1 MISSSP
7 RPITQAVPEP
17 NKQLTSFLGQVPKV
31 VVYGRY
37 FGKEEHSAE
46 NPKQRGRFGT
56 VKQVAQA
63 YSDITTEG
71 ALRHL
76 IWQAESY
83 ARNPKANLKS
93 NGFLAVIH
101 RPGGGRKILLEWSAY
116 ERWLASGPQ
125 GMGAQS

>member
-1 MISSSP
+1 MISSST
-7 RPITQAVPEP
+7 RPINQTVPEP
-17 NKQLTSFLGQVPKV
+17 NKHFASFLGQVPKV

-37 FGKEEHSAE
+37 FCNEGHPAE
-46 NPKQRGRFGT
+46 KPKQRSRFGT

-83 ARNPKANLKS
+83 ARKPKANMKS
-93 NGFLAVIH
+93 NGFMAVIH
-101 RPGGGRKILLEWSAY
+101 RPGGGRKLLLDWSAY
-116 ERWLASGPQ
+116 ERWLTSGPKET
-125 GMGAQS
+125 GAQS